1 MNDPQTNTRELLRRY
16 ACQVILCQDE
26 VARTLRLGVSDMK
39 CYNILNSYGAM
50 SPGELARMSGF
61 TTGGVTKI
69 LDRLE
74 AHGALRRVAEK
85 GDRRSLLIELLSP
98 KASTAQ
104 TQPTVDFEL
113 QTAKLVERYSDQEKA
128 VILDF
133 LEHGGEVLQTM
144 TQQMR
149 ESRKTQK

>member
-1 MNDPQTNTRELLRRY
+1 
-16 ACQVILCQDE
+16 
-26 VARTLRLGVSDMK
+26 
-39 CYNILNSYGAM
+39 M